1 MLDPTE
7 TEKREAFQDRR
18 GADAPTQLSCVGV
31 CISTH

>member
-7 TEKREAFQDRR
+7 TEKLEVFPDRR

-31 CISTH
+31 RIFTH